1 MTDPLPSPQSLAQL
15 RETFLAQLP
24 ELRQQLEAAWW
35 NMMESDWSLETM
47 QDVQYRTHKLAGS
60 AFTLGYQSLGRAAR
74 ELEMAL
80 AFKEWTAPP
89 QAEDKERLKNL
100 FNTLIGHV
108 QHPLLDGSMGEE
120 ELSASL
126 KATESLQTT
135 RSNRLIFLVEDDP
148 EQAEELAVQIRYFG
162 YQVQTLTRL
171 ELLDKALQTVTPAA
185 ILMDLI
191 FPEGES
197 AGIETIQQMRSALPP
212 QMPVI
217 FISVRDDFQARLQAV
232 RAGGQAYFTKPV
244 NIASLIDTL
253 DRMTLGEEPLPPRVL
268 IVDDS
273 PMQANFSAMHLKK
286 AGMETLIATTPLDV
300 LRALNDFNPD
310 LILLDLYMP
319 ECSGFELA
327 QIIRQIETFISIP
340 IVYLSAETDRQV
352 QLEAVG
358 IGGDD
363 FLTKPI
369 KPDHLIA
376 SVRSRVERYRQMR
389 NLMVRDSLTGLFDH
403 TTIKERLAQELS
415 RAIRYNIPLSF
426 AMLDIDHFKHVN
438 DTYGHSIG
446 DRVLKLLARL
456 LVNRLRSSDIVGRYG
471 GEEFAIIFPNTS
483 GENAAQVLDVIRQNF
498 SSIAHQLNDGRVFHV
513 TFSAGIAAYP
523 GNITPANIGDA
534 ADRALYRAKASGR
547 NRVMLS
553 GNP

>member
-1 MTDPLPSPQSLAQL
+1 MTDPLPSAQSLTQL
-15 RETFLAQLP
+15 RETFLTQLP
-24 ELRQQLEAAWW
+24 ELRQQLEAAWLT
-35 NMMESDWSLETM
+35 MMESGWSLETM
-47 QDVQYRTHKLAGS
+47 QDMQYRTHKLAGS

-74 ELEMAL
+74 ELELAL

-89 QAEDKERLKNL
+89 QEEDKERLKNL
-100 FNTLIGHV
+100 FGALLQQMT
-108 QHPLLDGSMGEE
+108 HPRLDGSMGEE
-120 ELSASL
+120 ELNTSL
-126 KATESLQTT
+126 KAIESLQST
-135 RSNRLIFLVEDDP
+135 RADRLVFLVEDDP

-162 YQVQTLTRL
+162 YQVQILNRL
-171 ELLDKALQTVTPAA
+171 EQLSGALGIITPAA

-191 FPEGES
+191 FPEGEN
-197 AGIETIQQMRSALPP
+197 AGIETIQQMRSILPP

-232 RAGGQAYFTKPV
+232 RAGGQAYFTKPI
-244 NIASLIDTL
+244 NIGSLIDTL
-253 DRMTLGEEPLPPRVL
+253 DRMTLGEEPLPYRVL

-286 AGMETLIATTPLDV
+286 AGMETLIVTTPLDV
-300 LRALNDFNPD
+300 LHALGDFNPD

-319 ECSGFELA
+319 ECSGLEMA
-327 QIIRQIETFISIP
+327 QTIRQMEAFVSIP
-340 IVYLSAETDRQV
+340 IVYLSAETDREV

-363 FLTKPI
+363 FLIKPI

-389 NLMVRDSLTGLFDH
+389 NLMVRDSLTGLFNH
-403 TTIKERLAQELS
+403 TTIKERLSQELS
-415 RAIRYNIPLSF
+415 RAIRYNLPLAF
-426 AMLDIDHFKHVN
+426 AMLDIDHFKYVN
-438 DTYGHSIG
+438 DTYGHSVG
-446 DRVLKLLARL
+446 DRVLKNLARL
-456 LVNRLRSSDIVGRYG
+456 LVNRLRTSDIVGRYG

-483 GENAAQVLDVIRQNF
+483 GEDAAQVLDTIRQNF
-498 SSIAHQLNDGRVFHV
+498 SGIVHQSNSGQVFHV

-523 GNITPANIGDA
+523 GSVTPANIGDA
-534 ADRALYRAKASGR
+534 ADRALYRAKAGGR
-547 NRVMLS
+547 NQVMLS